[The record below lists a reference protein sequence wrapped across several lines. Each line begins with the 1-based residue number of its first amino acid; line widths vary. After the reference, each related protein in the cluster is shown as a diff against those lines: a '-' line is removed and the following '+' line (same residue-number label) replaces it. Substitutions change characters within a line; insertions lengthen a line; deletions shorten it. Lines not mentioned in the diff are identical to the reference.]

1 MKIDE
6 NLPVIK
12 ENIKLACEKAGRN
25 PEDIT
30 ILAVTKTM
38 DAANINRAIE
48 LGLTHIGENR
58 VQELLSK
65 YDEVDK
71 RAVWHIIGHLQK
83 NKVKYIADKVSMIH
97 SVESADLAGEID
109 KQCKKHNKIMD
120 ILVEVNVSGE
130 ESKSGIAPS
139 EVSAFIKEISP
150 LSNIRIK
157 GLMTMAPLGAEE
169 EYLHEIF
176 SNLYNISVDISA
188 EKLDNVTMECLSM
201 GMSNDYMTA
210 IEENSTIVRLGRC
223 LFR

>member
-12 ENIKLACEKAGRN
+12 ENIALACKKVGRD
-25 PEDIT
+25 PKDVT
-30 ILAVTKTM
+30 ILAVSKTM

-48 LGLTHIGENR
+48 LGIVNIGENR

-71 RAVWHIIGHLQK
+71 KAVWHIIGHLQK

-97 SVESADLAGEID
+97 SVESFDLAKEID
-109 KQCKKHNKIMD
+109 KQSQKYGKVMD
-120 ILVEVNVSGE
+120 ILVEVNISGE
-130 ESKSGIAPS
+130 ESKSGINPS
-139 EVSAFIKEISP
+139 DAVAFVKEISKFK
-150 LSNIRIK
+150 NIRVK
-157 GLMTMAPLGAEE
+157 GLMTMAPLGAEDE
-169 EYLHEIF
+169 ELHSIF
-176 SNLYNISVDISA
+176 SSLHKLSADIA
-188 EKLDNVTMECLSM
+188 KEKFDNVTMDTLSM
-201 GMSNDYMTA
+201 GMSNDYIQA